1 MIRTLQNNKVRNAL
15 SMKHTRRISMKK
27 ACIHSYK
34 FKLLKFALS
43 FLFISMLFAE
53 TGIILPCHAAD
64 KLSESREKLQQVQ
77 KQIGSTSKQIAKK
90 KATERSALQRLE
102 ELERNIRTSD
112 RLLQKNSAAQ
122 DEIKAKIA
130 AALKN
135 SNHYEDILKRAR
147 KDVEKRLRVLYTTG
161 EAGTLRL
168 IFSDASPA
176 VIAENTKF
184 LQRITAHD
192 KALMLQYRN
201 QVDNLKES
209 RVTLQQQKERYDEAL
224 KQQKQRRRELHHAKQ
239 EQAELVNKIRHDSTM
254 LENLLADLKERSE
267 SMQEL
272 VSSLERQK
280 TTAFA
285 PSGASFESLRGEL
298 EWPSSG
304 SVRSG
309 FGVHKHKQFGSQV
322 KTNGLEIAAVPGTRI
337 KAIWEGKVVFA
348 APFKGYGNMLI
359 LDHGGK
365 YYSLYANTAK
375 LHQSKGDT
383 VKTGDVVAT
392 AGYAEGDSYYFEI
405 RHRGT
410 PLNPT
415 KWLKTRGY

>member
-1 MIRTLQNNKVRNAL
+1 M
-15 SMKHTRRISMKK
+15 
-27 ACIHSYK
+27 CIHKYK
-34 FKLLKFALS
+34 LRLSIFAP
-43 FLFISMLFAE
+43 IVLFACVFFAGA
-53 TGIILPCHAAD
+53 GILLPCHATD

-77 KQIGSTSKQIAKK
+77 EQIGSTSKQIEQK

-102 ELERNIRTSD
+102 ELERNISISD
-112 RLLQKNSAAQ
+112 RQLQESSATLDELKEKIAATQKNS
-122 DEIKAKIA
+122 D
-130 AALKN
+130 
-135 SNHYEDILKRAR
+135 HYEDILKRAR

-161 EAGTLRL
+161 DAGTLRL

-176 VIAENTKF
+176 VIAEDTEF

-192 KALMLQYRN
+192 KALMLQYRS
-201 QVDNLKES
+201 QVENLEASKKA
-209 RVTLQQQKERYDEAL
+209 LQQQKERYAEVL
-224 KQQKQRRRELHHAKQ
+224 RQQKSRRKKLEQAQQ
-239 EQAELVNKIRHDSTM
+239 EQAVLVNKIRRDSTM
-254 LENLLADLKERSE
+254 LKNLLADLKERSE

-272 VSSLERQK
+272 VNSLQRRKSS
-280 TTAFA
+280 AFT
-285 PSGASFESLRGEL
+285 PTDASFQSLRGKL

-337 KAIWEGKVVFA
+337 KAIWEGKAVFA

-375 LHQSKGDT
+375 LHLSKGDT
-383 VKTGDVVAT
+383 VKAGDVVAT
-392 AGYAEGDSYYFEI
+392 AGYTGEDSYYFEI

-415 KWLKTRGY
+415 QWLKPRTY